1 MLRRALILFIVMGL
15 APGTWLRSPPQRP
28 DHSQVVEAVP
38 EPRGSECCSYG
49 PFRLAGAWR
58 LTSPNTDFGGW
69 SALLVARPGRLLAFS
84 DRGYSLDMP
93 QPGEGGAV
101 RLGAVF
107 PDKAQ
112 YKENRDIESATRDP
126 ASGRIWIALE
136 GRNAISRH
144 GSDLAGE
151 AIVQPPEMRQWLL
164 NTGPEAMVRLA
175 DGRFVVLSEANV
187 DWGDGAVHDALLFS
201 GDPALSTPAQGF
213 RFAGPKG
220 YRPVDMAQLPDG
232 RVLVLMRRLRWPMPA
247 RFAAKL
253 ALADPAEIA
262 PGRLWRSR
270 EIADLDAG
278 PLATDNFEGLAV
290 MPGKDGAVTVW
301 LISDDNSAVT
311 QRTLL
316 WRMELAAGA
325 LDPAPAAPQAK
336 QKARE

>member
-1 MLRRALILFIVMGL
+1 MLRRALILLVAMGL

-28 DHSQVVEAVP
+28 SHAQVVEAMP
-38 EPRGSECCSYG
+38 ELLGPECCRYG
-49 PFRLAGAWR
+49 PFHLSGAWQ
-58 LTSPNTDFGGW
+58 LTSPNSDFGGW

-93 QPGEGGAV
+93 QPGEGGAL
-101 RLGAVF
+101 RIGAVF

-126 ASGRIWIALE
+126 ASGRFWIALE

-144 GSDLAGE
+144 GPDLAGQV
-151 AIVQPPEMRQWLL
+151 IRQPPEMRKWLL
-164 NTGPEAMVRLA
+164 NTGPEAMLRLA

-187 DWGDGAVHDALLFS
+187 DWTGRTVHEALLFP
-201 GDPALSTPAQGF
+201 GDPTLPAPAQGF

-262 PGRLWRSR
+262 SGELWHSR

-278 PLATDNFEGLAV
+278 PLGTDNFEGLAV
-290 MPGKDGAVTVW
+290 TPGKDGAVTVW

-316 WRMELAAGA
+316 WRLELPAGGPG
-325 LDPAPAAPQAK
+325 PAPSLPQAK
-336 QKARE
+336 QKARD